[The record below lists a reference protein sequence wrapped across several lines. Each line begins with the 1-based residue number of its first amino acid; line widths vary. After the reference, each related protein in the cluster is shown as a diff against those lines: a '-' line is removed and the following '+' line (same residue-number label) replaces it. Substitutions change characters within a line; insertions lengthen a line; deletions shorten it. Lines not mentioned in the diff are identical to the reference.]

1 MGRPSFLILHGYQGS
16 GPGHWQTWLA
26 GRLRAADAQVT
37 YPDLPDPDQP
47 QLRSWMNALAGELD
61 ALGEPPVVLCHSLGC
76 ILWLH
81 HLHRGGRPAR
91 ALLVA
96 PPCGAVVPDIAD
108 FFPVPEVREHA
119 PGSRMVCSDDD
130 PFCPDRGAP
139 GRYGAGL
146 AVDVLPGQGHL
157 NATAGYGPWPEAEA
171 WCAGQDSAITSS
183 RIAPG

>member
-1 MGRPSFLILHGYQGS
+1 MLILHGYLGNS
-16 GPGHWQTWLA
+16 PEHWQTWLA
-26 GRLRAADAQVT
+26 GRLGENAT
-37 YPDLPDPDQP
+37 YPTLPDPDHPRLEAWLQ
-47 QLRSWMNALAGELD
+47 ALD
-61 ALGEPPVVLCHSLGC
+61 ALRPADEHLIVAHSLGC